1 MVYRTLLKTIQKMQ
15 NSLTLRQQHFLYQRK
30 NLYNQ
35 EPWRSSSGETAPE
48 NDYKISW
55 LEFLR
60 SSPSPDFIWG
70 SGEAAGEAKNHAKR
84 RLVGTIAIW
93 KVKIR
98 YRGRMSVWNNTGK
111 MPSMC
116 RGYGM
121 LVRLSLWRAGKLSPL
136 KPIVWGEAE
145 FGRLVANKRMHGIE
159 NAAVSH
165 SLHIDGIFRQI

>member
-1 MVYRTLLKTIQKMQ
+1 MLNSHQRCSNSSIFCINAKTCTTRNLHEVLQARQHQRMIIKSPGWSFYVHPLHRTLSEVAAKPRVKLGIPVG
-15 NSLTLRQQHFLYQRK
+15 R
-30 NLYNQ
+30 
-35 EPWRSSSGETAPE
+35 AP
-48 NDYKISW
+48 
-55 LEFLR
+55 
-60 SSPSPDFIWG
+60 
-70 SGEAAGEAKNHAKR
+70 
-84 RLVGTIAIW
+84 VGTIAIW

-116 RGYGM
+116 RGYGI
-121 LVRLSLWRAGKLSPL
+121 LVRLSLWRAGKLPPL

-165 SLHIDGIFRQI
+165 SLHMDGIFRQI